1 MSSRDSGA
9 QEHIQPCQNGLRYT
23 TQIPT
28 GWMMNHGDVALQ
40 LRARQ
45 PSKAAAKRVGGL
57 LSLNHC
63 ASILRQTIGMSKL
76 FGGHDV

>member
-1 MSSRDSGA
+1 
-9 QEHIQPCQNGLRYT
+9 
-23 TQIPT
+23 
-28 GWMMNHGDVALQ
+28 MMNHGDVALQ